1 MVLASCALALLHGCS
16 KADDDLSPLTAQ
28 PRQQAQA
35 IQASIGSARAHVNGS
50 GLAPSDPMAG
60 LTTAAMPPAAIVAP
74 PVALPAFPGSAHL
87 YHLGSRNFFLDAAD
101 ALALSADQRG
111 RLGVLRETS
120 TLDRAETRRKIE
132 GAERHL
138 WTLTAADAPDLG
150 MIEAD
155 VREIER
161 LRADDRLAFIRAVG
175 EGARLLTAA
184 QRAMLISELRSSVDA
199 GAPPADVIPDA
210 DAGMRPM

>member
-1 MVLASCALALLHGCS
+1 MVLATCALALVEGCS
-16 KADDDLSPLTAQ
+16 KADDLSPLTAQ

-35 IQASIGSARAHVNGS
+35 IQASIGSARASVS
-50 GLAPSDPMAG
+50 APRLAPSDPMAG
-60 LTTAAMPPAAIVAP
+60 PTTAMPLAATVAP
-74 PVALPAFPGSAHL
+74 TVALPAFPGSAHL

-101 ALALSADQRG
+101 ALSLSSDQRG
-111 RLGVLRETS
+111 RLSVLSQTS
-120 TLDRAETRRKIE
+120 TLDRAETRRRIE

-175 EGARLLTAA
+175 DGAHLLTAA